1 MIFRSLNRLRHRA
14 TRVTLQRVFALLAL
28 ACVGCVNVHLDD
40 RAIVL
45 DRAHGPNEVHAPC
58 GGPLTRAPI
67 AADLSLDPDAISLI
81 TWNIHKNADAGWDS
95 DLSLFVASHALV
107 LLQEVHIEPAI
118 TNILEGSG
126 HQWMLAS
133 AFGLS
138 GRDTGV
144 MTASVVPPASSCV
157 LRQREPILRL
167 PKSAIVSRYRVSG
180 RRDTLA
186 VANIHSIN
194 FALAQGAYR
203 AQLADVVAELADHQ
217 GPIVF
222 AGDLNT
228 WTAGRKAVLEYLTGR
243 LGLKEVQLASDIRKR
258 FLGKQVDYVFVRGL
272 DVVNARV
279 IEVDSSD
286 HHPVSAI
293 LRIP

>member
-1 MIFRSLNRLRHRA
+1 MIFRSLNRLQHRA
-14 TRVTLQRVFALLAL
+14 VALQRVFVLLAL
-28 ACVGCVNVHLDD
+28 ACAGCVNLHVDE

-45 DRAHGPNEVHAPC
+45 DRARGPIEVLAPC
-58 GGPLTRAPI
+58 GGSLPHAPI
-67 AADLSLDPDAISLI
+67 AADLALDPDAISLI

-118 TNILEGSG
+118 TDLLEASG

-133 AFGLS
+133 AFGLA

-144 MTASVVPPASSCV
+144 MTASVVPPASACV
-157 LRQREPILRL
+157 LRQREPLLRL
-167 PKSAIVSRYRVSG
+167 PKSAIVSRYRLHG
-180 RRDTLA
+180 RDDTLA

-194 FALAQGAYR
+194 FALAHGAYE
-203 AQLADVVAELADHQ
+203 AQLADVVAELAGHQ

-228 WTAGRKAVLEYLTGR
+228 WTAGRKAVLEILAGR
-243 LGLKEVQLASDIRKR
+243 LGLKEVPLARDTRKR
-258 FLGKQVDYVFVRGL
+258 FLGNQVDYVFVRGL
-272 DVVNARV
+272 DVINARV

-286 HHPVSAI
+286 HNPVSAT